1 MKKDKQIES
10 LVIALQDKE
19 NIIKKLNAKLGN
31 SDVQIADYQQ
41 IVKELSEKLAMYQSK
56 YGKVF
61 MRSED

>member
-41 IVKELSEKLAMYQSK
+41 IVKELSEKLSMYQSK